1 MLRDN
6 GVNGTPSNTRSM
18 RTSGLAIPPR
28 WWRLAVGLAVLL
40 QCVLL
45 AGTVRAAAAGPAAAA
60 DDEPVDPASP
70 QAAVV
75 EFIALGD
82 RGEFEQAAR
91 YLELARDDVDRGPEL
106 ARRLH
111 AVVSRLSSIAPELLS
126 GKAEGELADGLP
138 RAVER
143 IGEIGGGQGD
153 AAVPVLLQ
161 RRARGEPRWVFSR
174 KTVDNVDVW
183 YESLRDRWLI
193 DNLPEPLLRTG
204 WGGLAYWQWLA
215 LPVVLAAA
223 WMLAIVLGRITR
235 RALRPVLLR
244 GRSEADALLLRRF
257 AGPITMAWTLALSR
271 VSLPLLSLLPRA
283 EETVRDVLGAGFVLL
298 VFWAALRSVD
308 LLADVLARSAWAS
321 ARAGTRALLP
331 LGARIIKVV
340 VGALAIVAV
349 FAKLDYPIASL
360 LAGLGIG
367 GLAVA
372 LAAQKSFENLIGA
385 FAIGADGPFREGD
398 FVRVDGLTATV
409 ETIGLR
415 STRFRTQDRTV
426 VTIPNGKLS
435 EMRLETFAAR
445 DRLRL
450 STMLGLVYGSTEA
463 QVRAVLDGVRA
474 TLLAHPKIWTE
485 SLTVRL
491 VGLGESA
498 LQIEVMAWFETQDW
512 DEFVEIRE
520 QMLLGFLRVI
530 EEAGTSLAFPTQTVQ
545 VVGSVGARA
554 T

>member
-1 MLRDN
+1 M
-6 GVNGTPSNTRSM
+6 GV
-18 RTSGLAIPPR
+18 
-28 WWRLAVGLAVLL
+28 AVLL
-40 QCVLL
+40 QCLL
-45 AGTVRAAAAGPAAAA
+45 AAVTVRAATPSAPAAAA
-60 DDEPVDPASP
+60 DDDPVDPNSP

-75 EFIALGD
+75 DFLALGD

-91 YLELARDDVDRGPEL
+91 YLELSRTAVDRGPEL

-111 AVVSRLSSIAPELLS
+111 AVVSRRSSIAPELLS

-143 IGEIGGGQGD
+143 IGQIGGEIGGEIGGGEGD

-174 KTVDNVDVW
+174 KTVDNVDAW

-223 WMLAIVLGRITR
+223 WMLAILLGRITR

-257 AGPITMAWTLALSR
+257 SGPITLAWTLALSR

-308 LLADVLARSAWAS
+308 LLADVMARSAWAS

-331 LGARIIKVV
+331 LGARIVKVV

-450 STMLGLVYGSTEA
+450 NTMLGLVYGSTEA

-474 TLLAHPKIWTE
+474 TLLAHPKVWTE

-491 VGLGESA
+491 VSLGDSA

-530 EEAGTSLAFPTQTVQ
+530 EEAGTSLAFPTQTVH
-545 VVGSVGARA
+545 VVGTVGARA